1 MTERKN
7 TKPTEEK
14 SWLERRF
21 SRTPAAKEN
30 PDVVGE
36 EEKNKSPKE
45 KSWLERRFSRTPAAK
60 ENPDVVGEEAKGEAP
75 KEKSWVERR
84 FTRDAADA
92 NRTLENAGTKYQEEA
107 DIRQNRN
114 TSERE

>member
-7 TKPTEEK
+7 TKTTEEK

-45 KSWLERRFSRTPAAK
+45 KSW
-60 ENPDVVGEEAKGEAP
+60 
-75 KEKSWVERR
+75 VERR
-84 FTRDAADA
+84 LSRDAADA

-114 TSERE
+114 SSERE